1 MLCYINMASTRNKN
15 TPNDYCL
22 QQRSY
27 TDSSKYTDYTYS
39 QVGRAYKNA
48 LPCMG
53 IMPSHM
59 PREAFSQNSVEIES
73 SLFGINSTNLVTP
86 EKPVVPQLTKLPE
99 VSYFD
104 RLPVYMPENM
114 VIQTDQRPFPIPK

>member
-1 MLCYINMASTRNKN
+1 MASTRNKN

-39 QVGRAYKNA
+39 QVGRAYMNA
-48 LPCMG
+48 MPCVG

-59 PREAFSQNSVEIES
+59 PREAFSKNR
-73 SLFGINSTNLVTP
+73 STTFSY
-86 EKPVVPQLTKLPE
+86 PQIIIISFL
-99 VSYFD
+99 
-104 RLPVYMPENM
+104 
-114 VIQTDQRPFPIPK
+114 

>member
-1 MLCYINMASTRNKN
+1 MASTRNKN

-39 QVGRAYKNA
+39 QVGRAYMNA

-59 PREAFSQNSVEIES
+59 PREAFSQNSIEIES

-86 EKPVVPQLTKLPE
+86 EKPIVPQLTKLPE